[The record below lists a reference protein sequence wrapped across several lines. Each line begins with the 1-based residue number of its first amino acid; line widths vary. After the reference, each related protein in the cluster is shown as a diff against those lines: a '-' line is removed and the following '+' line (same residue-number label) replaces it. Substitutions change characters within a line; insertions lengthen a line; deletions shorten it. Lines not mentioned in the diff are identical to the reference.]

1 VGVFDCYHGTLFHN
15 LLLHEL
21 THSLLAKSKGLVV
34 RSITLFALGG
44 VSQIDTESPDA
55 KSEFWI
61 AIVGPLSSLVIGVV
75 CLALARALGWKTGF
89 EPTTPAAAVLLWLG
103 YINFILAAF
112 NMIPGYPLDGGRVL
126 RAMAAVDNVYRLVP
140 PGCLSQQL
148 CPG

>member
-1 VGVFDCYHGTLFHN
+1 MPQWSNAVVWVSSIVTAVLFFVT

-34 RSITLFALGG
+34 RSITLLALGE

-75 CLALARALGWKTGF
+75 VSR
-89 EPTTPAAAVLLWLG
+89 WLV
-103 YINFILAAF
+103 
-112 NMIPGYPLDGGRVL
+112 R
-126 RAMAAVDNVYRLVP
+126 
-140 PGCLSQQL
+140 
-148 CPG
+148 